1 MFKNAAR
8 KIAHNTTVPGLAGKQ
23 DLRSLQDLI
32 TAEKAVL
39 NSLQRLS
46 ADFARASEALRI
58 WGQGEG
64 DDLGDTLIAS
74 NALLLHF
81 SSALAVLAN
90 HETSIREQMKSVRT
104 REENLDELKRRRRS
118 LISDAEAADRKLNK
132 MAPENK
138 NLVQQ
143 TEHVNRLREEI
154 RQMDSDIIAEEAD
167 LGDFKRAAVRQ
178 WMGTKFGG
186 LLECCEKGSI
196 VGELG
201 KLVIS
206 EIPLEPTQ
214 PGLPRSFY
222 TGHARTEFLVSEAA
236 RSVSEVVYSPEPDP
250 NPTHRSIRPL
260 PGSELGPVPS
270 PSQQRRM
277 STLSTN
283 SNPYGLAAPQ
293 PGYVP
298 SPSVGYPGLP
308 QVEETGFSI
317 QQFIAQEPSSQS
329 PVLTN
334 PSVNEFGGYSS
345 PPMANQPSTISV
357 VDRPT
362 PGPRGGRFATFPVK
376 ASGPR
381 PQPSTNP
388 YINAP
393 PMQNG
398 DRVPSIE
405 IDRNNDESFASSVAN
420 ALNQYSLDGSSGSA
434 GPSSGIQPPHG
445 PPSRDVKSGDFGPQR
460 YSPPPPMYTPSE
472 GQGLPAGAAPSN
484 PPTGMR
490 HHDDGD
496 EHSQVQGNGNGVG
509 KGALRPQST
518 LDEDEGLAYMSPGR
532 GNESAESLA
541 DDGNRRVRFGGVTDV
556 DTELERRDH
565 EEEPH
570 ETKPQPPPPEEE
582 EQASY
587 GQRYARVPVPAL
599 DQGASGQRNGW
610 TLHDGPVTIPSPPQP
625 ASPLRSD
632 QASQEPSPTIPS
644 RQARTHTPPA
654 TEVLMDDNALNA
666 AAIREVSRELDSLM
680 IGSPGSSPTQ
690 DRPPPSPISGRPLG
704 ASPSPFNR
712 QRRDPSPLPPV
723 NTGSPPGS
731 SATSPKL
738 DNVYVRERDRSMN
751 SPMSSIGRKMSH
763 DIASSPP
770 TAAPAS
776 PTMSDGSDHGRPS
789 MTIPQP
795 SQASSNGTPYR
806 TPMGTPSPAPMYN
819 MPATTNSTSSFSA
832 QGGIRTISAA
842 AFRRQP
848 PQQRNLSTDSFGP
861 ADISPLNVKKRPL
874 PSSPYPY
881 PSPLAG
887 GLAPGAGPN
896 LSLRG
901 ASPSPQPVEPRPVSH
916 YRNDGEDEYDYISA
930 YTDDPRASGYGS
942 GRFATNVD
950 DGNGIR

>member
-39 NSLQRLS
+39 SSLQRLS

-81 SSALAVLAN
+81 SSALTVLAN
-90 HETSIREQMKSVRT
+90 HETSIREQMKAVRT

-154 RQMDSDIIAEEAD
+154 RQMDSEIMAEEAN

-250 NPTHRSIRPL
+250 NPPHRSIRPL

-293 PGYVP
+293 PGYVS

-308 QVEETGFSI
+308 QVEESGFSI
-317 QQFIAQEPSSQS
+317 QQFIAQEPPSQS

-345 PPMANQPSTISV
+345 PLMSNQPSTISV
-357 VDRPT
+357 VDRST

-376 ASGPR
+376 AVGPR

-393 PMQNG
+393 PMRDG

-405 IDRNNDESFASSVAN
+405 IDRNDESFASSVAN

-434 GPSSGIQPPHG
+434 GPSSGIQPPHD

-472 GQGLPAGAAPSN
+472 GQGLPVGAAPSN

-490 HHDDGD
+490 LHDDGD
-496 EHSQVQGNGNGVG
+496 PHSQVQGNGNGTGSG
-509 KGALRPQST
+509 KGASRPLSA

-532 GNESAESLA
+532 GDESAESLA
-541 DDGNRRVRFGGVTDV
+541 DDGDRRVRFGGVTDV
-556 DTELERRDH
+556 DTELERRHH
-565 EEEPH
+565 EQEPDG
-570 ETKPQPPPPEEE
+570 TQPLPPPKQQQERG
-582 EQASY
+582 SY

-599 DQGASGQRNGW
+599 DQSANVQRNGW
-610 TLHDGPVTIPSPPQP
+610 TLHDGPVTTIPSPQP
-625 ASPLRSD
+625 ASPVRSD
-632 QASQEPSPTIPS
+632 QGPPESSPTIPPP
-644 RQARTHTPPA
+644 QARTHTPPA
-654 TEVLMDDNALNA
+654 TEVLMDENALNA
-666 AAIREVSRELDSLM
+666 AAIREVSRELDALM
-680 IGSPGSSPTQ
+680 ISSPGSPPTQ
-690 DRPPPSPISGRPLG
+690 DLPPPSPVPGRPFG

-723 NTGSPPGS
+723 NTASPPGS
-731 SATSPKL
+731 SMTSPKL
-738 DNVYVRERDRSMN
+738 ENVYVRERDRSMN

-763 DIASSPP
+763 DIPSSSP
-770 TAAPAS
+770 TAVPAS

-795 SQASSNGTPYR
+795 FQDSSNGTPYR
-806 TPMGTPSPAPMYN
+806 TPMGTPSPGPMYN

-832 QGGIRTISAA
+832 PGGNRTISAA
-842 AFRRQP
+842 AFKRQP
-848 PQQRNLSTDSFGP
+848 PQQRNLSSDSVGP
-861 ADISPLNVKKRPL
+861 ADVSPLNVKKRPL
-874 PSSPYPY
+874 PSSPYP
-881 PSPLAG
+881 SPLG
-887 GLAPGAGPN
+887 SGLGPGTGLN
-896 LSLRG
+896 LGLRG
-901 ASPSPQPVEPRPVSH
+901 ATPSPQPVEPRPVSH
-916 YRNDGEDEYDYISA
+916 YRSDGEDEFDYISA

-942 GRFATNVD
+942 GRFATNVED
-950 DGNGIR
+950 ENVIR